1 MRRMLELGWYCYHF
15 MQCMGRNRNEITQ
28 FLKIKSAENYICPVS
43 KILTFI
49 QQSKTIGRP
58 LLAVLIDPGKVTS
71 HRLNQLLGIAME
83 TPPDL
88 IFVGGSTSHASQ
100 VPPCVDTIKQS
111 GLKCPVV
118 LFPGHEAQFYS
129 DADALLLLSLISGRN
144 ADLLIGK
151 HVLAAQELHASGIE
165 VIPTGYMLVESGKL
179 TSVAYMSQTQPLPR
193 ENASLALSTA
203 LAGQMLGMKL
213 IYLEAGSGAKWPVP
227 PEMIHA
233 VKSELQV
240 PLIVGGGID
249 SPEKL
254 GMAIYAGAD
263 LVVVGNALETDP
275 GLLTQLM
282 LSMHAYAAD
291 DTSI

>member
-1 MRRMLELGWYCYHF
+1 
-15 MQCMGRNRNEITQ
+15 MQCAARNEKELTQ
-28 FLKIKSAENYICPVS
+28 FFRIKSHENYICAVS
-43 KILTFI
+43 KILEFI
-49 QQSKTIGRP
+49 QQSRLIGRP
-58 LLAVLIDPGKVTS
+58 LLAVLIDPGKLS
-71 HRLNQLLGIAME
+71 PQKLNQLLGIAME

-88 IFVGGSTSHASQ
+88 ILVGGSTSVASQ
-100 VPPCVDTIKQS
+100 VPPCVEAIKQS

-118 LFPGHEAQFYS
+118 LFPGHEAQFYPG
-129 DADALLLLSLISGRN
+129 ADAILLLSLISGRN

-227 PEMIHA
+227 PEMIHL
-233 VKSELQV
+233 VKSELDI

-249 SPEKL
+249 SIEKL
-254 GMAIYAGAD
+254 AMAIYAGAD

-275 GLLTQLM
+275 GLLPQLM
-282 LSMHAYAAD
+282 LNMHAFANDATD
-291 DTSI
+291 I